1 MSELDVVRIC
11 ALLHDVG
18 KLECWANR
26 KPWSEHIHWT
36 YKIVKECL
44 GETYALISMRHHAG
58 MSYPSEY
65 HPQSELEKI
74 ICLADNF
81 SSGADRRE
89 EPERGAPFPKPPICL
104 THVLSDGTVARS
116 SFDEA
121 KLAYVSTV
129 LRQKMKEIG
138 VSFVERPKEA
148 YSKIFELL
156 EVSELREIPAD
167 TRKPINDVSLWS
179 HSKLTAAFATCIFID
194 GGYRG
199 DNPQKYEF
207 AILSG
212 DADRIS
218 SYVNVS
224 RRLPDLNAR
233 SERIKKATKAV
244 VEALSY
250 MLGPECVIYA
260 AGGSFVALS
269 PKGRAEEALVKAKET
284 FESCMG
290 RLVTITVNR
299 ILVNGEEIVDGFG
312 RVWEKAQLEMRF
324 KKGERELPVPNP
336 VEEGVDA
343 CDVCHSRPW
352 AYEDKL
358 KILRVDAAPRP
369 ERLCEFCW
377 QLRRE
382 GRGVE
387 LDSLKKETNFVALIK
402 ADGDDMGKVL
412 RGDLFAKLDK
422 ANTPSRLSTL
432 SDLIGGACEGKLKE
446 VVRKYGGECV
456 FAGGD
461 DVLAF
466 VPGEKAL
473 EASKN
478 IAEVFRDEMAGEC
491 SMSVGVAI
499 FRYDLPV
506 YVGMETASYLLKRA
520 KDCGKNRIAYAIVGG
535 SGVTLSELDEYVKPR
550 TWDELNELLKI
561 VKFMGESSV
570 ASSQIRRV
578 AGLASEGSKKPEFLV
593 KSEALIKHLMGK
605 GIISWRE
612 GERLLGFLK
621 TGLLHE
627 AFLIYNLFK
636 GI

>member
-11 ALLHDVG
+11 ALLHDIG
-18 KLECWANR
+18 KPECWANR

-44 GETYALISMRHHAG
+44 GENHAQISMRHHTG

-89 EPERGAPFPKPPICL
+89 EPQRGAPYPKPPICL
-104 THVLSDGTVARS
+104 THVLSNGSVVRS

-121 KLAYVSTV
+121 KLAYISNV
-129 LRQKMKEIG
+129 LRQKMRGIG
-138 VSFVERPKEA
+138 LSFAERPKEA
-148 YSKIFELL
+148 YLKIFNLL
-156 EVSELREIPAD
+156 AVSELREIPAD
-167 TRKPINDVSLWS
+167 TRKPINDVSLWN
-179 HSKLTAAFATCIFID
+179 HSKLTAAFATCILMD

-212 DADRIS
+212 DANRIS
-218 SYVNVS
+218 SYINVS

-233 SERIKKATKAV
+233 SERIKKATKAAA
-244 VEALSY
+244 EALSEV
-250 MLGPECVIYA
+250 LGPECVIYA

-269 PKGRAEEALVKAKET
+269 PKGKADEALVKAKEA
-284 FESCMG
+284 FETCMEG
-290 RLVTITVNR
+290 LVTITVNH
-299 ILVNGEEIVDGFG
+299 ILVNGEEIVDRFG
-312 RVWEKAQLEMRF
+312 QVWEKAQREMRF

-352 AYEDKL
+352 VYEDEL

-369 ERLCEFCW
+369 ERLCGVCW

-387 LDSLKKETNFVALIK
+387 LDSLRGKTNFVALIK

-412 RGDLFAKLDK
+412 RGDVFAKLNK

-432 SDLIGGACEGKLKE
+432 SDLISDTCESKLK
-446 VVRKYGGECV
+446 VVVQKYGGECV

-473 EASKN
+473 EASKT
-478 IAEVFRDEMAGEC
+478 IAETFSGEMAGEC
-491 SMSVGVAI
+491 SMSLGVAI
-499 FRYDLPV
+499 IRYDLPV
-506 YVGMETASYLLKRA
+506 YVGLETASYLLKRA
-520 KDCGKNRIAYAIVGG
+520 KEDGKKRVAYAIIGG
-535 SGVTLSELDEYVKPR
+535 SGVTVSELDEHVKPR
-550 TWDELNELLKI
+550 TWDELNELLNV

-570 ASSQIRRV
+570 ASSQIRRI
-578 AGLASEGSKKPEFLV
+578 AGLASEGSKKPE
-593 KSEALIKHLMGK
+593 SLIKTEVLIKYLMGRR
-605 GIISWRE
+605 IISWRE
-612 GERLLGFLK
+612 GEKLLGFLK
-621 TGLLHE
+621 TGLLYE
-627 AFLIYNLFK
+627 AFLIYNLIK